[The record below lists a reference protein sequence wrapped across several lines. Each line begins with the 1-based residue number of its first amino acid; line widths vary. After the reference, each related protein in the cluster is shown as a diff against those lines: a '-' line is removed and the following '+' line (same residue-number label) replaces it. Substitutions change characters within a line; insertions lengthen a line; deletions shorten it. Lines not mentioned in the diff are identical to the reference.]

1 MQIVLRPL
9 LLSLFFTLPASFL
22 TSQTGANNNDD
33 SIFTISVQAP
43 TAAKDV
49 QVRYFLTDESG
60 ARWSSTAA
68 TVKQAKILINAD
80 TTGRAAKGFSAIAYA
95 PGCQFVTFKVEDL
108 STSNQ
113 QGDFQCLKLPTV
125 ELRGTVPSSQRQHQ
139 VDVESMYVVQ
149 WAGRFFGVPGISISP
164 LAVTKNAV
172 QADGSFSM
180 ELPDFTADPLWNT
193 TANNATLMF
202 FLVDHATGHHIATLT
217 APAALAKNGN
227 LKVAATYPDVVFSI
241 RPNQTAKAMKP
252 AQ

>member
-1 MQIVLRPL
+1 MQIVLRTL
-9 LLSLFFTLPASFL
+9 LLLLFFTLPASSL
-22 TSQTGANNNDD
+22 TSQTAANNNDG

-68 TVKQAKILINAD
+68 TVKEDKILINAD

-95 PGCQFVTFKVEDL
+95 AGCQFVTFKADDL
-108 STSNQ
+108 STSSH
-113 QGDFQCLKLPTV
+113 QGEFQCLKLPTV

-139 VDVESMYVVQ
+139 LDLESMYVVQ
-149 WAGRFFGVPGISISP
+149 WAGKFFGVPGISISP
-164 LAVTKNAV
+164 LSVTKNAV

-193 TANNATLMF
+193 MANNATLMF
-202 FLVDHATGHHIATLT
+202 FLVDHATGHRIATLR
-217 APAALAKNGN
+217 APAALARNGD
-227 LKVAATYPDVVFSI
+227 LKVAATYPDVAFSI

-252 AQ
+252 VQ